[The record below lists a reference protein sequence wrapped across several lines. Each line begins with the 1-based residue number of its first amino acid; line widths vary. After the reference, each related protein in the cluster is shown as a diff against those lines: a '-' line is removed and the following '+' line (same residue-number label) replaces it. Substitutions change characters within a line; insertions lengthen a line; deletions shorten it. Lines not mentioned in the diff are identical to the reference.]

1 MKTYLLFS
9 VKFGV
14 ALALLMPLI
23 VTEETLFPFIVG
35 KAVYSRIVIEITF
48 GLWLIL
54 AYYHQA
60 YRLRRSWLLI
70 LFAVYV
76 IVAFLSAVN
85 GVSFQRSFW
94 STFER
99 MQGVYDLLHWLAIT
113 LVIVSVFRNVSQM
126 RVIFNCNL
134 GISLF
139 VAMMGLFEYYDVGIE
154 SYHNVKSI
162 GRLGSTLG
170 NSSYLGAYML
180 MNVFIALGLLGYSLK
195 PKSAALSLSQRTR
208 QRGIR
213 IDSKYSWLLEWRLFW
228 VTVVALDFY
237 TLILTGTRGALAGL
251 LLGVVVFAIAY
262 VLVGRINLLK
272 SIFIGFISLL
282 FVGVVGFFSLQQTD
296 LVKKI
301 AESNSMVARLS
312 LIGPNDPSLQ
322 GRTEAWEAGIRAF
335 IDRPV
340 FGWGPDN
347 YLVAW
352 GRYVSRDMSRT
363 LHGDQA
369 HNKFV
374 EELTNTGVIGLLSYV
389 AFWIFMAWV
398 ILRRVK
404 DRETHEQILILFM
417 GAAAIGYLTQNMF
430 LFDTPGTMLQM
441 ILILSFVIVLESDDS
456 RVIAELDTV
465 GRNKQ
470 DSFYVNGKHRITV
483 FRNGLLKLLIALQVR
498 INEWNLFKR
507 ISIFKAF
514 DLKKLSEYGVV
525 AILIVGVSTLCFFNY
540 KAYVASAT
548 LQKAFNPY
556 YLPLDI
562 RLSYFD
568 EAVDLS
574 PQWANMPR
582 YILLLAMS
590 SNWNSFTDDEKI
602 LALQKGVYEAN
613 RAVQIE
619 PEAWWIYGSVVS
631 IYQKAY
637 ELDPGYLELARV
649 HLDKTIE
656 LAPEAQITRDITET
670 QLDIEESHIGK

>member
-1 MKTYLLFS
+1 
-9 VKFGV
+9 
-14 ALALLMPLI
+14 MPLI
-23 VTEETLFPFIVG
+23 VTSGTLYPFIVG

-48 GLWLIL
+48 GLWLVL
-54 AYYHQA
+54 AYYYQT

-70 LFAVYV
+70 LFVVYV

-85 GVSFQRSFW
+85 GVSFHRSFW

-99 MQGVYDLLHWLAIT
+99 MQGVYDLLHWLALT
-113 LVIVSVFRNVSQM
+113 VVIVSVFRNVSQI
-126 RVIFNCNL
+126 RIIFNFNL

-139 VAMMGLFEYYDVGIE
+139 VAMMGLFEYYDVGIQ
-154 SYHNVKSI
+154 SYHNVEST

-195 PKSAALSLSQRTR
+195 PKNASLSLSQRTR
-208 QRGIR
+208 QRDIR
-213 IDSKYSWLLEWRLFW
+213 KYSWLLEWRLFW
-228 VTVVALDFY
+228 IAVFALDFY
-237 TLILTGTRGALAGL
+237 TLMLTGTRGALAGL
-251 LLGVVVFAIAY
+251 LFGFIVFAIAY
-262 VLVGRINLLK
+262 ALVGRINLLK

-282 FVGVVGFFSLQQTD
+282 VVVVIGFFSLKQTD
-296 LVKKI
+296 IVKKI
-301 AESNSMVARLS
+301 SESNSMVARLA
-312 LIGPNDPSLQ
+312 LIGPNDPSLE
-322 GRTEAWEAGIRAF
+322 GRTDSWRAGFRAF
-335 IDRPV
+335 IDRPI

-352 GRYVSRDMSRT
+352 GRYVDRDMTRS
-363 LHGDQA
+363 LSGDQA

-374 EELTNTGVIGLLSYV
+374 EELTNTGMIGFLSYV

-404 DRETHEQILILFM
+404 DRETYEQILILFI
-417 GAAAIGYLTQNMF
+417 GAAAMGYVIQNMF

-456 RVIAELDTV
+456 TVIAESDTV
-465 GRNKQ
+465 GRNKR
-470 DSFYVNGKHRITV
+470 DNFYGNGKYRITV
-483 FRNGLLKLLIALQVR
+483 FRNRLLKLLIVLKVR
-498 INEWNLFKR
+498 INEWNLFKQ

-525 AILIVGVSTLCFFNY
+525 AILIVGVSILCLFNY
-540 KAYVASAT
+540 KAYVASSN

-568 EAVDLS
+568 EAVGLS
-574 PQWANMPR
+574 SQWANMPR
-582 YILLLAMS
+582 HILLTAMS

-602 LALQKGVYEAN
+602 LAVHKSVYEAN

-637 ELDPGYLELARV
+637 ELDPGYLELARI

-656 LAPEAQITRDITET
+656 LAPKAQITRDITET
-670 QLDIEESHIGK
+670 QLYMEESNIGK